1 LSNPKPERE
10 NIEPL
15 PIQTIVG
22 AILRAI
28 AAKRPKRGT
37 TLSESMLVVRGIGSR
52 EAVQLALG
60 VLCDFT
66 IIAPVI
72 GPAGRTTTLF
82 RFEEAFSPS
91 SVEDVLAW
99 DGFDRDCVD
108 ECEAD

>member
-1 LSNPKPERE
+1 MSNPKPERE

-15 PIQTIVG
+15 PIQTIIG
-22 AILRAI
+22 AILRTI
-28 AAKRPKRGT
+28 AAKRPTRGT

-52 EAVQLALG
+52 EAVQLTLA
-60 VLCDFT
+60 VLCDLA

-91 SVEDVLAW
+91 SVEDVLEW
-99 DGFDRDCVD
+99 DGFDTDCI
-108 ECEAD
+108 E